1 MDWHHEQLL
10 NIIKLFSG
18 EKKLLHGL
26 FETLL
31 TEKEYDGIARRLE
44 ILRAVELARESH
56 RTIADRLQVSI
67 ATVTRMSNIAKKDP
81 EQVNRIIQRMQS
93 NR

>member
-10 NIIKLFSG
+10 NVIKLFSAD
-18 EKKLLHGL
+18 KKALHGV
-26 FETLL
+26 FELLL
-31 TEKEYDGIARRLE
+31 TDKEYDGIARRLE
-44 ILRAVELARESH
+44 ILRALNVGRESH

-67 ATVTRMSNIAKKDP
+67 ATVTRMSNIIKKDP
-81 EQVNRIIQRMQS
+81 GSAEKVIQRMRS